1 MGIEA
6 KHSVGGLPRCTMR
19 RMIFDVSGQIDRFI
33 WGDSLHR
40 FGLPGRIL
48 TTLLQHV
55 YAVLR
60 DMFAGQLTLRAMS
73 LVYTTL
79 LSVVPLIAFSFALL
93 KGFGVDQLLEDRM
106 YLLLEP
112 LGEKGQEITDNVMR
126 LVKNVNG
133 GLLGGVS
140 LAFFI
145 YTAIS
150 MVQKVEEAFN
160 YAWYVSKPRS
170 FARRFTEYVFVLT
183 IGPVVLALAL
193 GMIGSLQDEGIV
205 NYLLENQIIGPL
217 FVATSKVT
225 PFLLVSAAFAFL
237 YWFMPNTKVRF
248 RSALVGGIAGGFLW
262 ATFGLLVATV
272 IVNSA
277 RTMTV
282 YGGFAIAIIALIWLY
297 LNWLVLL
304 VGAQLAY
311 YHQNP
316 AYLRIGRREPRLSS
330 SMRERLA
337 LNVMLLVGQAF
348 RDSEASMTIADI
360 SEQLR
365 IPSITLEPIVAG
377 LEANGLLTSTEKE
390 DLLPGRDM
398 ARVALSDILAVVR
411 DYGETGSIGEPHWSP
426 VVEDIGDSLDTAVAS
441 TINRTTLAE
450 LIDQTQES

>member
-1 MGIEA
+1 
-6 KHSVGGLPRCTMR
+6 
-19 RMIFDVSGQIDRFI
+19 MISDFSNQLDNLV
-33 WGDSLHR
+33 WGDALQKY
-40 FGLPGRIL
+40 GLPGRIL
-48 TTLLQHV
+48 TAMLRNL

-79 LSVVPLIAFSFALL
+79 LSVVPLIAFSFAVL
-93 KGFGVDQLLEDRM
+93 KGFGVHELLEDKM
-106 YLLLEP
+106 YVILEP
-112 LGEKGQEITDNVMR
+112 LGDKGREITDNVMR

-183 IGPVVLALAL
+183 IGPVVIVLAL
-193 GMIGSLQDEGIV
+193 GMIGSLQDEGLV
-205 NYLLENQIIGPL
+205 KYLLENQLVGPL

-225 PFLLVSAAFAFL
+225 PFLLVTGTFAFL
-237 YWFMPNTKVRF
+237 YWFMPNTRVRLG
-248 RSALVGGIAGGFLW
+248 SALVGGVAGGFLW
-262 ATFGLLVATV
+262 ATLGVIVATF

-277 RTMTV
+277 RTMSV

-304 VGAQLAY
+304 VGAQLAF

-316 AYLRIGRREPRLSS
+316 AYLRIGRREPRLSGGT
-330 SMRERLA
+330 RERLA
-337 LNVMLLVGQAF
+337 LNIMLLVGQAF
-348 RDSEASMTIADI
+348 RDSRTTVTIADI
-360 SEQLR
+360 SDRLR
-365 IPSITLEPIVAG
+365 IPSITLDPIIAG
-377 LEANGLLTSTEKE
+377 LEKNGLLTSTEAE
-390 DLLPGRDM
+390 ALVPGRDT
-398 ARVALSDILAVVR
+398 ALIALGDILAVVR
-411 DYGETGSIGEPHWSP
+411 EFGETGSITEPRWSP
-426 VVEDIGDSLDTAVAS
+426 AVQNIGTELDKAVAS
-441 TINRTTLAE
+441 TVDHTTLAE
-450 LIDQTQES
+450 LLDQAQN

>member
-1 MGIEA
+1 MRLMSNDPSKQIE
-6 KHSVGGLPRCTMR
+6 
-19 RMIFDVSGQIDRFI
+19 DFI
-33 WGDSLHR
+33 WSDTLHR

-48 TTLLQHV
+48 TTLLQHA

-112 LGEKGQEITDNVMR
+112 LGDKGQEITDNVMR

-183 IGPVVLALAL
+183 IGPVAIVLAL
-193 GMIGSLQDEGIV
+193 GMIGSLQNEGIV
-205 NYLLENQIIGPL
+205 RYLLENQIIGPL

-225 PFLLVSAAFAFL
+225 PFLIVTSAFAFL
-237 YWFMPNTKVRF
+237 YWFMPNTKVRL
-248 RSALVGGIAGGFLW
+248 RSALVGGVAGGFLW
-262 ATFGLLVATV
+262 ATLGVIVATF

-277 RTMTV
+277 RTMSV

-330 SMRERLA
+330 SLRERLA
-337 LNVMLLVGQAF
+337 LNIMLLVGQAF
-348 RDSEASMTIADI
+348 RDSETSITIADI
-360 SEQLR
+360 SDTLG
-365 IPSITLEPIVAG
+365 IPSITLDPIVAS
-377 LEANGLLTSTEKE
+377 LEGSGLLTSTETE
-390 DLLPGRDM
+390 ELIPGRDL
-398 ARVALSDILAVVR
+398 ARIALGDILAVVR
-411 DYGETGSIGEPHWSP
+411 EIGETGSVSQPRWSP
-426 VVEDIGDSLDTAVAS
+426 TVEEIGSRLDSAVAS
-441 TINRTTLAE
+441 TLKGKTLTE
-450 LIDQTQES
+450 LLDKTRDQVPD

>member
-1 MGIEA
+1 
-6 KHSVGGLPRCTMR
+6 
-19 RMIFDVSGQIDRFI
+19 MINHISNRIDEI
-33 WGDSLHR
+33 LWSDALHK

-48 TTLLQHV
+48 TTLLQHG

-79 LSVVPLIAFSFALL
+79 LSIVPLIAFSFALL
-93 KGFGVDQLLEDRM
+93 KGFGVDQLLEDKM

-112 LGEKGQEITDNVMR
+112 LGEKGREITDNVMR

-183 IGPVVLALAL
+183 IGPVVIVLAL
-193 GMIGSLQDEGIV
+193 GMIGSLQDEAIV
-205 NYLLENQIIGPL
+205 RYLLENQVFGPL
-217 FVATSKVT
+217 FVVTSKVT
-225 PFLLVSAAFAFL
+225 PFVLVTATFAFL
-237 YWFMPNTKVRF
+237 YWFMPNTKVRL
-248 RSALVGGIAGGFLW
+248 RSALVGGVAGGFLW
-262 ATFGLLVATV
+262 ATLGVVVATF

-277 RTMTV
+277 RTMSV

-330 SMRERLA
+330 SLRERLA
-337 LNVMLLVGQAF
+337 LNIMLLVGQAF
-348 RDSEASMTIADI
+348 RESETIITIADI
-360 SEQLR
+360 SERLG
-365 IPSITLEPIVAG
+365 IPSITLDPVVAG
-377 LEANGLLTSTEKE
+377 LEANGLLTSTETE
-390 DLLPGRDM
+390 ELIPGRDL
-398 ARVALSDILAVVR
+398 ARIALGDILAVVR
-411 DYGETGSIGEPHWSP
+411 EIGETGSISRPRWSP
-426 VVEDIGDSLDTAVAS
+426 AVEEIGNRLDTAVAS
-441 TINRTTLAE
+441 TVEGTTLTE
-450 LIDQTQES
+450 LLDNTRDQAPD

>member
-1 MGIEA
+1 
-6 KHSVGGLPRCTMR
+6 
-19 RMIFDVSGQIDRFI
+19 MINRLNRQLERIL
-33 WGDSLHR
+33 WGDALLSY
-40 FGLPGRIL
+40 GLPGRIL
-48 TTLLQHV
+48 RAVLRNV

-79 LSVVPLIAFSFALL
+79 LSVVPLIAFSFAVL
-93 KGFGVDQLLEDRM
+93 KGFGVDELLEDKM
-106 YLLLEP
+106 YVILEP
-112 LGEKGQEITDNVMR
+112 LGDKGREITDNVMR

-183 IGPVVLALAL
+183 IGPVAIVLAL

-205 NYLLENQIIGPL
+205 QFLLDNQIIGPL
-217 FVATSKVT
+217 FVATSKVM
-225 PFLLVSAAFAFL
+225 PYLLVTAAFAFL
-237 YWFMPNTKVRF
+237 YWFMPNTQVRLG
-248 RSALVGGIAGGFLW
+248 SALVGGVAGGFLW
-262 ATFGLLVATV
+262 ATLGVVVAAF

-277 RTMTV
+277 RTMSV
-282 YGGFAIAIIALIWLY
+282 YGGFAIAITALIWLY

-304 VGAQLAY
+304 VGAQLAF

-316 AYLRIGRREPRLSS
+316 AYLRIGRREPQLSS

-337 LNVMLLVGQAF
+337 LNIMLLVGLAF
-348 RDSEASMTIADI
+348 RNSEATVTITDL
-360 SEQLR
+360 SRDLR
-365 IPSITLEPIVAG
+365 VPSITLEPVVTG
-377 LEANGLLTSTEKE
+377 LEASGLLTSAETEA
-390 DLLPGRDM
+390 LLPGRDTSQIT
-398 ARVALSDILAVVR
+398 LGNILAVAR
-411 DYGETGSIGEPHWSP
+411 DFGETGSISEPRWSAAI
-426 VVEDIGDSLDTAVAS
+426 EEIGSRLDASVATAVADK
-441 TINRTTLAE
+441 TLSGLLDEIAA
-450 LIDQTQES
+450 S

>member
-1 MGIEA
+1 
-6 KHSVGGLPRCTMR
+6 
-19 RMIFDVSGQIDRFI
+19 MISDFGNQLENLV
-33 WGDSLHR
+33 WGDALQKY
-40 FGLPGRIL
+40 GLPGRIL
-48 TTLLQHV
+48 TAVLRNL

-79 LSVVPLIAFSFALL
+79 LSVVPLIAFSFAVL
-93 KGFGVDQLLEDRM
+93 KGFGVHELLEDKM
-106 YLLLEP
+106 YVILEP
-112 LGEKGQEITDNVMR
+112 LGEKGREITDNVMR

-183 IGPVVLALAL
+183 IGPVVIVLAL
-193 GMIGSLQDEGIV
+193 GMIGSLQDEGLV
-205 NYLLENQIIGPL
+205 KYLLENQLVGPL

-225 PFLLVSAAFAFL
+225 PFLLVTGTFAFL
-237 YWFMPNTKVRF
+237 YWFMPNTRVRLG
-248 RSALVGGIAGGFLW
+248 SALVGGIAGGFLW
-262 ATFGLLVATV
+262 ATLGVIVATF

-277 RTMTV
+277 RTMSV

-304 VGAQLAY
+304 VGAQLAF

-330 SMRERLA
+330 GTRERLA
-337 LNVMLLVGQAF
+337 LNIMLLVGQAF
-348 RDSEASMTIADI
+348 RDSRTTVTIADI
-360 SEQLR
+360 SDRLR
-365 IPSITLEPIVAG
+365 IPSITLDPIIAG
-377 LEANGLLTSTEKE
+377 LEENGLLTSTEAE
-390 DLLPGRDM
+390 ALVPGRDI
-398 ARVALSDILAVVR
+398 ALIALGDILAVVR
-411 DYGETGSIGEPHWSP
+411 EFGETGSITEPRWSP
-426 VVEDIGDSLDTAVAS
+426 AVENIGTELDKAVAS
-441 TINRTTLAE
+441 TVDHTTLAE
-450 LIDQTQES
+450 LLDQAQN

>member
-1 MGIEA
+1 
-6 KHSVGGLPRCTMR
+6 
-19 RMIFDVSGQIDRFI
+19 MISDFSNQLDNLV
-33 WGDSLHR
+33 WGDALQKY
-40 FGLPGRIL
+40 GLPGRIL
-48 TTLLQHV
+48 TAVLRNL

-79 LSVVPLIAFSFALL
+79 LSVVPLIAFSFAVL
-93 KGFGVDQLLEDRM
+93 KGFGVHELLEDKM
-106 YLLLEP
+106 YVILEP
-112 LGEKGQEITDNVMR
+112 LGDKGREITDNVMR

-183 IGPVVLALAL
+183 IGPVVIVLAL
-193 GMIGSLQDEGIV
+193 GMIGSLQDEGLV
-205 NYLLENQIIGPL
+205 KYLLENQLVGPL

-225 PFLLVSAAFAFL
+225 PFLLVTGTFAFL
-237 YWFMPNTKVRF
+237 YWFMPNTRVRLG
-248 RSALVGGIAGGFLW
+248 SALVGGVAGGFLW
-262 ATFGLLVATV
+262 ATLGVIVATF

-277 RTMTV
+277 RTMSV

-304 VGAQLAY
+304 VGAQLAF

-316 AYLRIGRREPRLSS
+316 AYLRIGRREPRLSGGT
-330 SMRERLA
+330 RERLA
-337 LNVMLLVGQAF
+337 LNIMLLVGQAF
-348 RDSEASMTIADI
+348 RDSRTTVTIADI
-360 SEQLR
+360 SDRLR
-365 IPSITLEPIVAG
+365 IPSITLDPIIAG
-377 LEANGLLTSTEKE
+377 LEKNGLLTSTEAE
-390 DLLPGRDM
+390 ALVPGRDT
-398 ARVALSDILAVVR
+398 ALIALGDILAVVR
-411 DYGETGSIGEPHWSP
+411 EFGETGSITEPRWSP
-426 VVEDIGDSLDTAVAS
+426 AVQNIGTELDKAVAS
-441 TINRTTLAE
+441 TVDHTTLAE
-450 LIDQTQES
+450 LLDQAQN

>member
-1 MGIEA
+1 
-6 KHSVGGLPRCTMR
+6 MR
-19 RMIFDVSGQIDRFI
+19 LMISDFSNQLENLV
-33 WGDSLHR
+33 WGDTLQKY
-40 FGLPGRIL
+40 GLPGRIL
-48 TTLLQHV
+48 TAVLRNL

-79 LSVVPLIAFSFALL
+79 LSIVPLIAFSFAVL
-93 KGFGVDQLLEDRM
+93 KGFGVHELLEDKM
-106 YLLLEP
+106 YVVLEP
-112 LGEKGQEITDNVMR
+112 LGEKGREITDNVMR
-126 LVKNVNG
+126 LVQNVNG

-183 IGPVVLALAL
+183 IGPVVIVLAL
-193 GMIGSLQDEGIV
+193 GMIGSLQDEGLV
-205 NYLLENQIIGPL
+205 KYLLENQLIGPL

-225 PFLLVSAAFAFL
+225 PFLLVTATFAFL
-237 YWFMPNTKVRF
+237 YWFMPNTRVRLG
-248 RSALVGGIAGGFLW
+248 SALVGGVAGGFLW
-262 ATFGLLVATV
+262 ATLGVIVATF

-277 RTMTV
+277 RTMSV

-304 VGAQLAY
+304 VGAQLAF

-330 SMRERLA
+330 STRERLA
-337 LNVMLLVGQAF
+337 LNIMLLVGQAF
-348 RDSEASMTIADI
+348 RDSRASVTIADI
-360 SEQLR
+360 SDRLR
-365 IPSITLEPIVAG
+365 IPSITLDPIIAG
-377 LEANGLLTSTEKE
+377 LEKNGLLTSTGAEE
-390 DLLPGRDM
+390 LVPGRDT
-398 ARVALSDILAVVR
+398 ALISLGDILAVVR
-411 DYGETGSIGEPHWSP
+411 EFGETGSISEPRWSP
-426 VVEDIGDSLDTAVAS
+426 AIENIGAELDKAVAS
-441 TINRTTLAE
+441 TVQHTTLAK
-450 LIDQTQES
+450 LLDQAQD

>member
-1 MGIEA
+1 MIRRIQLQLDGI
-6 KHSVGGLPRCTMR
+6 L
-19 RMIFDVSGQIDRFI
+19 
-33 WGDSLHR
+33 WGDVLPNY
-40 FGLPGRIL
+40 GLAGRIL
-48 TTLLQHV
+48 RAVLRYV

-79 LSVVPLIAFSFALL
+79 LSVVPLIAFSFAVL
-93 KGFGVDQLLEDRM
+93 KGFGVDELLEDKM
-106 YLLLEP
+106 YVILEP
-112 LGEKGQEITDNVMR
+112 LGDKGKEITDNVMR

-133 GLLGGVS
+133 GILGGVS

-183 IGPVVLALAL
+183 IGPVAIVLAL

-205 NYLLENQIIGPL
+205 RFLLENQIIGPV
-217 FVATSKVT
+217 FVATSKVV
-225 PFLLVSAAFAFL
+225 PYLVVTAAFAFL
-237 YWFMPNTKVRF
+237 YWFMPNTQVRLG
-248 RSALVGGIAGGFLW
+248 SALVGGVAGGFLW
-262 ATFGLLVATV
+262 ATLGVIVAAF

-277 RTMTV
+277 RTMSV
-282 YGGFAIAIIALIWLY
+282 YGGFAIAITALIWLY

-304 VGAQLAY
+304 VGAQLAF

-316 AYLRIGRREPRLSS
+316 AYLRIGRREPQLSS

-337 LNVMLLVGQAF
+337 LNIMLLVGTAF
-348 RDSEASMTIADI
+348 RDSDAKLSITGL
-360 SEQLR
+360 SRTLG

-377 LEANGLLTSTEKE
+377 LEKNGLLTSTESE
-390 DLLPGRDM
+390 QLLPGRDP
-398 ARVALSDILAVVR
+398 AHISLNDILAVAR
-411 DYGETGSIGEPHWSP
+411 DFGETGSIGEPQWSS
-426 VVEDIGDSLDTAVAS
+426 VIQEIGARLDASVAS
-441 TINRTTLAE
+441 TVAEKTLSE
-450 LIDQTQES
+450 LLDQAGDQRPT

>member
-1 MGIEA
+1 M
-6 KHSVGGLPRCTMR
+6 H
-19 RMIFDVSGQIDRFI
+19 RMIIDVSGQIDRFI
-33 WGDSLHR
+33 WGDSLHK
-40 FGLPGRIL
+40 FGLPGRLL
-48 TTLLQHV
+48 TTLLQHI

-183 IGPVVLALAL
+183 IGPVVIVLAL

-205 NYLLENQIIGPL
+205 RYLLENQIVGPL

-225 PFLLVSAAFAFL
+225 PFLLVSGVFAFL
-237 YWFMPNTKVRF
+237 YWFMPNTKVRLS
-248 RSALVGGIAGGFLW
+248 SAFVGGVAGGFLW
-262 ATFGLLVATV
+262 ATLGVLVAAF

-316 AYLRIGRREPRLSS
+316 AYLRIGRREPKLSS
-330 SMRERLA
+330 STRERLA
-337 LNVMLLVGQAF
+337 LNIMLLVGQAF
-348 RDSEASMTIADI
+348 RDSEASVTIADV
-360 SEQLR
+360 SEKLR

-377 LEANGLLTSTEKE
+377 LEGNGLLTSTEKE

-398 ARVALSDILAVVR
+398 AGIALSDVLAVVR
-411 DYGETGSIGEPHWSP
+411 EYGETGSISKPRWSP
-426 VVEDIGDSLDTAVAS
+426 VVEEIGDSLDTAVAS
-441 TINRTTLAE
+441 TIKGTTLAE
-450 LIDQTQES
+450 LLDQKRED